1 MPLTAKLANYIL
13 ARTEISIWSP
23 RTIKSNISLVE
34 KVIDRFD
41 LDDTPEIIEILS
53 NIANLIQKI
62 EDKSSIILLL
72 SMLSKG
78 MEDLKNGKV

>member
-1 MPLTAKLANYIL
+1 M
-13 ARTEISIWSP
+13 
-23 RTIKSNISLVE
+23 E

-41 LDDTPEIIEILS
+41 LDNTPEIIEILS

-62 EDKSSIILLL
+62 EDKSAVILLL

-78 MEDLKNGKV
+78 MADLKNGKV